1 MSGWNS
7 RQTLISP
14 RSCRSVEI
22 RALFS
27 GDNRPVTLPSNF
39 GRAIDLSGLGKTPAA
54 KAAPSIGKQVTAAN
68 LATDFV
74 ALSKNKVV
82 ILICWSSRSPES
94 LKVLDT
100 LGKLQ
105 SGDGGTW
112 VLGSVNV
119 DAEAQVATALQVR
132 TVPYAIALVAEQIIP
147 LFEQSYPEAQIRAV
161 VDKVLS
167 IAAEQGVGSPTEEVM
182 EPEEVEAFAALDS
195 GDYVAA
201 EAAYMKLLGRNP
213 NDAFAKLGLAQTRLL
228 IRTKG
233 LDIAVVTKQA
243 VEDPNNLDLQ
253 IQCADCEMIAGNV
266 EGAFNRLLDCVRAFS
281 GEDQGRAKGHL
292 LNLFLLVDPADARL
306 VKARSALASAL
317 F

>member
-1 MSGWNS
+1 
-7 RQTLISP
+7 L
-14 RSCRSVEI
+14 
-22 RALFS
+22 LS

-39 GRAIDLSGLGKTPAA
+39 GRAIDLSGLGKTPSA
-54 KAAPSIGKQVTAAN
+54 KPSTAVGMQVTAAN
-68 LATDFV
+68 LASEFV
-74 ALSKNKVV
+74 ALSKTKVV
-82 ILICWSSRSPES
+82 IVLCWSSRSPES
-94 LKVLDT
+94 LTVLDT

-105 SGDGGTW
+105 SNDGDKW

-119 DAEAQVATALQVR
+119 DAEPQVATALQVR

-167 IAAEQGVGSPTEEVM
+167 IAAEQGVGSPVEETM
-182 EPEEVEAFAALDS
+182 EPEEEEAFAALDA
-195 GDYVAA
+195 GDYITA
-201 EAAYMKLLGRNP
+201 EAAYKKLLGRKP
-213 NDAFAKLGLAQTRLL
+213 NDIFAKLGLAQTQLL

-233 LDIAVVTKQA
+233 LDLAVVAKQA
-243 VEDPNNLDLQ
+243 TDEPNNLDVQ

-266 EGAFNRLLDCVRAFS
+266 EAAFNRLLQSVRTFS
-281 GEDQGRAKGHL
+281 GDDQARAKTHL
-292 LNLFLLVDPADARL
+292 LDLFLLIDPADARL

>member
-1 MSGWNS
+1 M
-7 RQTLISP
+7 L
-14 RSCRSVEI
+14 
-22 RALFS
+22 S

-39 GRAIDLSGLGKTPAA
+39 GRAIDLSGLGKTPTA
-54 KAAPSIGKQVTAAN
+54 KPSAVVGRQVTAAN
-68 LATDFV
+68 LASEFV
-74 ALSKNKVV
+74 ALSKTKVV
-82 ILICWSSRSPES
+82 ILLCWSTRSPES
-94 LKVLDT
+94 LAVLDT

-105 SGDGGTW
+105 SNDGDKW

-119 DAEAQVATALQVR
+119 DVEAQVATALQVR

-167 IAAEQGVGSPTEEVM
+167 IAAEQGVGSPVEETM
-182 EPEEVEAFAALDS
+182 EPEEEEAFAALDV
-195 GDYVAA
+195 GDYITA
-201 EAAYMKLLGRNP
+201 EAAYKKLLGRKP
-213 NDAFAKLGLAQTRLL
+213 NDIFAKLGLAQTQLL

-233 LDIAVVTKQA
+233 LDLAVVAKQA
-243 VEDPNNLDLQ
+243 TDEPNNLNVQ

-266 EGAFNRLLDCVRAFS
+266 EAAFNRLLQCVRTFS
-281 GEDQGRAKGHL
+281 GDEQGRAKAHL
-292 LNLFLLVDPADARL
+292 LDLFLLVDPADARL

>member
-1 MSGWNS
+1 M
-7 RQTLISP
+7 
-14 RSCRSVEI
+14 
-22 RALFS
+22 
-27 GDNRPVTLPSNF
+27 TLPSNF
-39 GRAIDLSGLGKTPAA
+39 GRAIDLSGLGKTPTA
-54 KAAPSIGKQVTAAN
+54 KPSAVVGRQVTAAN
-68 LATDFV
+68 LASEFV
-74 ALSKNKVV
+74 ALSKTKVV
-82 ILICWSSRSPES
+82 ILLCWSTRSPES
-94 LKVLDT
+94 LAVLDT

-105 SGDGGTW
+105 SNDGDKW

-167 IAAEQGVGSPTEEVM
+167 IAAEQGVGSPVEETM
-182 EPEEVEAFAALDS
+182 EPEEEEAFAALDA
-195 GDYVAA
+195 GDYITA
-201 EAAYMKLLGRNP
+201 EAAYKKLLGRKP
-213 NDAFAKLGLAQTRLL
+213 NDIFAKLGLAQTQLL

-233 LDIAVVTKQA
+233 LDLAVVAKQA
-243 VEDPNNLDLQ
+243 ADEPNNLNVQ

-266 EGAFNRLLDCVRAFS
+266 EAAFNRLLQCVRTF
-281 GEDQGRAKGHL
+281 GGDDQARAKAHL
-292 LNLFLLVDPADARL
+292 LDLFLLVDPADARL

>member
-1 MSGWNS
+1 M
-7 RQTLISP
+7 
-14 RSCRSVEI
+14 
-22 RALFS
+22 
-27 GDNRPVTLPSNF
+27 TLPSNF
-39 GRAIDLSGLGKTPAA
+39 GRAIDLSGLGKTPSAKPSTAA
-54 KAAPSIGKQVTAAN
+54 GRQVTAAN
-68 LATDFV
+68 LASDFV
-74 ALSKNKVV
+74 ALSKTKVV

-94 LKVLDT
+94 LAVLDT

-105 SGDGGTW
+105 SNDGDKW

-119 DAEAQVATALQVR
+119 DAEAQVATALAVR

-167 IAAEQGVGSPTEEVM
+167 IAAEQGVGSPVEETM
-182 EPEEVEAFAALDS
+182 EPEEEEAFAALDA
-195 GDYVAA
+195 GDYATA
-201 EAAYMKLLGRNP
+201 EAAYKKLLGRKP
-213 NDAFAKLGLAQTRLL
+213 NDIFAKLGLAQTQLL

-233 LDIAVVTKQA
+233 LDLAVVAKQA
-243 VEDPNNLDLQ
+243 TDEPSNLNLQ

-266 EGAFNRLLDCVRAFS
+266 EAAFNRLLQCVRTFS
-281 GEDQGRAKGHL
+281 GDDQARAKAHL
-292 LNLFLLVDPADARL
+292 LDLFLLVDPADARL

>member
-1 MSGWNS
+1 MS
-7 RQTLISP
+7 
-14 RSCRSVEI
+14 
-22 RALFS
+22 FS
-27 GDNRPVTLPSNF
+27 GDNRSVTLPSNF
-39 GRAIDLSGLGKTPAA
+39 GRAFDLSGLGKTPTT
-54 KAAPSIGKQVTAAN
+54 KTSPSVGRQVTAAN
-68 LATDFV
+68 LTTEFV
-74 ALSKNKVV
+74 ALSKTKVV
-82 ILICWSSRSPES
+82 ILLCWSSRSPES
-94 LKVLDT
+94 LAVLDI

-105 SGDGGTW
+105 GSDGDKW

-167 IAAEQGVGSPTEEVM
+167 IGAEQGVGSPVEETM

-195 GDYVAA
+195 GDFATA
-201 EAAYMKLLGRNP
+201 EAAYKKLLARKP
-213 NDAFAKLGLAQTRLL
+213 NDNFAKLGLAQTQLL

-233 LDIAVVTKQA
+233 LDLAEVNKRVTDQ
-243 VEDPNNLDLQ
+243 PRNLDLQ

-266 EGAFNRLLDCVRAFS
+266 DAAFNRLLDCVRTFS
-281 GEDQGRAKGHL
+281 GEEQGRAKNHL
-292 LNLFLLVDPADARL
+292 LELFLLIDPADARL
-306 VKARSALASAL
+306 VKARSTLASAL